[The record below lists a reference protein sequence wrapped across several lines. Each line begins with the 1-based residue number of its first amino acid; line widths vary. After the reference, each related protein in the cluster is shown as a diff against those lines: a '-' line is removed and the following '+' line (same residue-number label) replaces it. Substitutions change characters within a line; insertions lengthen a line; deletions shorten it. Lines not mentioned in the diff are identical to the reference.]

1 MKLVKKDKELR
12 NIALTVKL
20 TASERAR
27 LAELASHYETSNA
40 DLLVW
45 LVEQEIGRLEMHSM
59 ERPKEPSFQVE
70 NGNDIA
76 PKTPSIAALEAL
88 TAQVALL
95 VKEVQALKIS
105 GHTDPDIKT

>member
-27 LAELASHYETSNA
+27 LADLARHYETSNA

-45 LVEQEIGRLEMHSM
+45 LVEEQLNRVRTAEPAQPTADDAVVTKGPDTTAEELRSIRKTLE
-59 ERPKEPSFQVE
+59 QL
-70 NGNDIA
+70 
-76 PKTPSIAALEAL
+76 AAEVAEL
-88 TAQVALL
+88 TRNSQ
-95 VKEVQALKIS
+95 QR
-105 GHTDPDIKT
+105 